1 MNSTAPPKQTAKKSW
16 RKLVKR
22 IVTGLTVAMV
32 LVGVIIAAMPK
43 PLIVEVA
50 QVSRGQ
56 LVVTINEDGISRVH
70 DRYIVSA
77 PLAGN
82 LARIAL
88 HNGDT
93 VKQGQV
99 LARILPVSA
108 PLLDTRTRSEAE
120 ARVNAALA
128 GLRQSTAQI
137 ERAKASAEFAAEEA
151 KRTEQLVKS
160 GALSTRELTRAR
172 LDERSSQAELTS
184 AEFSTKVAQHQLTM
198 AQAAL
203 GRLDQG
209 NGNGTDQFEITSPG
223 DGRILK
229 VIQQSEGVVQAGSPL
244 LEIGDPKAL
253 EVAVDV
259 LTSDAVNVRP
269 GANVTLEHWG
279 GKPLKATV
287 RLVEPSAF
295 TRLSA
300 LGVEEQRVN
309 AILELNSPYEEWELL
324 GDGYRV
330 EAKIEVFRTKDA
342 LRIPWSALFRDG
354 EDWAVFVRAG
364 ETVQLKKV
372 AVGQR
377 NEVHAEI
384 LSGLEEGQEVVVH
397 PSDKL
402 TEGSKIALGR

>member
-1 MNSTAPPKQTAKKSW
+1 MKSTAPPKPAKKSS

-22 IVTGLTVAMV
+22 IVTGLTVVMI
-32 LVGVIIAAMPK
+32 LVGVIIAAIPK

-50 QVSRGQ
+50 EVSRGE
-56 LVVTINEDGISRVH
+56 LVVTINEDGTSRVH
-70 DRYIVSA
+70 DRYVVSA

-108 PLLDTRTRSEAE
+108 PLLDTRTRNEAE
-120 ARVNAALA
+120 ARVSAALA

-137 ERAKASAEFAAEEA
+137 ERAKAAFDFATEEA
-151 KRTEQLVKS
+151 RRTEQLVKS
-160 GALSTRELTRAR
+160 GALTSRELTRAQ

-184 AEFSTKVAQHQLTM
+184 AEFSAKVAQHQLTM
-198 AQAAL
+198 ARAAL

-209 NGNGTDQFEITSPG
+209 GGDGTDQFEITSPG
-223 DGRILK
+223 AGRILK
-229 VIQQSEGVVQAGSPL
+229 VIQQSEGVVQAGAPL

-259 LTSDAVNVRP
+259 LTSDAVNIRP
-269 GANVTLEHWG
+269 GADVTLDHWG
-279 GKPLKATV
+279 GPPLKATV

-300 LGVEEQRVN
+300 LGVQEQRVN
-309 AILELNSPYEEWELL
+309 AILEINSPYQEWELL

-342 LRIPWSALFRDG
+342 LRIPWSALFREG
-354 EDWAVFVRAG
+354 KDWAVFVKSG
-364 ETVQLKKV
+364 ETVHLKRV
-372 AVGQR
+372 EVGQR
-377 NEVHAEI
+377 NEVHAQI
-384 LSGLEEGQEVVVH
+384 LSGLEAGHVVVVH

-402 TEGSKIALGR
+402 TPGSKIALER